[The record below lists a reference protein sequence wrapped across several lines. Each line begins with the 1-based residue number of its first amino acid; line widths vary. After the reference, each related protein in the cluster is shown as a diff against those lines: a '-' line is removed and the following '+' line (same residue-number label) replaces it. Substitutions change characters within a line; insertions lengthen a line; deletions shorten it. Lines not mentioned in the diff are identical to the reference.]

1 MTWSDFR
8 KIKTILIQS
17 KIHFVLSDAEP
28 RFVIQ
33 GMPFTTQE
41 LIQIERQHKLTN
53 LDLPEII
60 ENKRRGT

>member
-1 MTWSDFR
+1 MAGSDFR
-8 KIKTILIQS
+8 KIKTMPIQ
-17 KIHFVLSDAEP
+17 KNIHFVPSDAEP